1 MTNPCSVCP
10 LTDRPSGVTDVDFAL
25 PDSITTWVL
34 QAVGVSPEAGLC
46 VAPPINVTAFRPF
59 FVHVELPYSAVRLEQ
74 LEVRATVYNYMH
86 RTLSV
91 SGLEPVLLWRRQYIR
106 GSALAVSVH

>member
-1 MTNPCSVCP
+1 M
-10 LTDRPSGVTDVDFAL
+10 TDVDFAL

-91 SGLEPVLLWRRQYIR
+91 SGLQLLLLWRRQGVIGSA

>member
-1 MTNPCSVCP
+1 M
-10 LTDRPSGVTDVDFAL
+10 DVDFAL

-46 VAPPINVTAFRPF
+46 VAQPINVTAFRPF
-59 FVHVELPYSAVRLEQ
+59 FVHVELPYSAIRLEQ

-91 SGLEPVLLWRRQYIR
+91 SGLLGPKTFAPWTITPLN
-106 GSALAVSVH
+106 LAP

>member
-1 MTNPCSVCP
+1 M
-10 LTDRPSGVTDVDFAL
+10 
-25 PDSITTWVL
+25 L

-86 RTLSV
+86 RTPQC
-91 SGLEPVLLWRRQYIR
+91 EWTTAR
-106 GSALAVSVH
+106 SALAASVH